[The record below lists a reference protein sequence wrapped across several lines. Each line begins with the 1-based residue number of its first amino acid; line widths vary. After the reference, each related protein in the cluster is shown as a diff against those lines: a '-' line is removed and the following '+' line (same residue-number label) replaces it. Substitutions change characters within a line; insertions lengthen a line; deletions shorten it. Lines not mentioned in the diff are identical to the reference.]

1 MTAGIA
7 RQWHLLL
14 TTVSLACQKVVWEL
28 CALMDKSQMSA
39 QALKSVLENKLL
51 MTPSSRSDS
60 EPKIRVETLPE
71 EFGPSQNVSQEDI
84 LLRTSF
90 P

>member
-1 MTAGIA
+1 
-7 RQWHLLL
+7 
-14 TTVSLACQKVVWEL
+14 
-28 CALMDKSQMSA
+28 MSA